1 MDLHTIL
8 VTIIACSAVLT
19 VLLTGL
25 GLIFKLVLS
34 PIKENQ
40 FRFEKELKEI
50 KVNQVRFE
58 KELTEIKTNVALI
71 LERLPKKN

>member
-40 FRFEKELKEI
+40 SRFETELKEI
-50 KVNQVRFE
+50 KA
-58 KELTEIKTNVALI
+58 NVALI
-71 LERLPKKN
+71 LERLSK